1 MFDVKAKV
9 EEIVEKVSK
18 DKGLQ
23 ENFQKEPVKTVEGLL
38 GVDLPDDVVK
48 KVVDGVKGKISAD
61 KVTGAVNSLKKLF

>member
-1 MFDVKAKV
+1 MIDVKAKV

-23 ENFQKEPVKTVEGLL
+23 ENFQKEPIKTVEGLL